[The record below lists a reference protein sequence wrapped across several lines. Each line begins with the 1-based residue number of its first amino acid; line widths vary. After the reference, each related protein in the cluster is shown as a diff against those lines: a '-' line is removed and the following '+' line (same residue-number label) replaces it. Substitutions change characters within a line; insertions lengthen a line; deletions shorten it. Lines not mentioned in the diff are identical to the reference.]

1 MTEGTAGTARVRD
14 DVHMDRAL
22 TLALEGWGRVSP
34 NPLVG
39 AVVVAGD
46 QVVGEGFHA
55 QYGADHAEQVALA
68 AGGERA
74 AGATLYVTLEPCS
87 HHGKTPPCTAA
98 VVRAGIDRVVYGCR
112 DPNAVAGGGAGVLRD
127 AGVNVQGGVR
137 GLAAARQNGPF
148 LWDRLG
154 RGPWLSLKLG
164 LSLDGRIAAG
174 PGQRTAITGEEAAE
188 YVHRLRAGHDAIMV
202 GGRTAVIDDPLLTV
216 RHGPAPR
223 VPPTRIV
230 LDPGLEMSGESRLVG
245 SVNEAPLLVL
255 CGEGAPAE
263 RRREL
268 ERRGAEVSPVLRND
282 QGLRLEEVLGE
293 LEARGLRSVLVEG
306 GGRLAGALLAGGFIR
321 RQYLIYAPVLLGTA
335 GVPAIAAGITTEDNG
350 WSVVCREALG
360 RDSLLELEDRR
371 AIVALM
377 EAA

>member
-1 MTEGTAGTARVRD
+1 MTDDGVRVRD
-14 DVHMDRAL
+14 EAHMDRAL
-22 TLALEGWGRVSP
+22 ALALEGWGRVAP

-55 QYGADHAEQVALA
+55 QYGAEHAERTALA
-68 AGGERA
+68 EGGERA
-74 AGATLYVTLEPCS
+74 AGATLYVTLEPCR
-87 HHGKTPPCTAA
+87 HQGKTPPCTEAIL
-98 VVRAGIDRVVYGCR
+98 RAGIDRVVYGCR
-112 DPNAVAGGGAGVLRD
+112 DPDKVAGGGARVLLG
-127 AGVNVQGGVR
+127 AGVDVQGGVR
-137 GLAAARQNGPF
+137 GVAAARLNGPF

-164 LSLDGRIAAG
+164 LSLDGRIAAR
-174 PGQRTAITGEEAAE
+174 PGQRTAITGAAAAE

-230 LDPGLEMSGESRLVG
+230 LDPRLELSANSRLAG
-245 SVNEAPLLVL
+245 SLDEAPLLVL
-255 CGEGAPAE
+255 CGEGAASE
-263 RRREL
+263 RRRKL
-268 ERRGAEVSPVLRND
+268 ERVGAEVATVRLSGA
-282 QGLRLEEVLGE
+282 GLCLEEVLRE
-293 LEARGLRSVLVEG
+293 LEARNLRSVLVEG

-321 RQYLIYAPVLLGTA
+321 RQYLIYAPVLLGA
-335 GVPAIAAGITTEDNG
+335 DGVPAMGAGITTEDNE
-350 WSVVCREALG
+350 WSVVRREVLG
-360 RDSLLELEDRR
+360 SDSLLELEDRR
-371 AIVALM
+371 AIEAFM